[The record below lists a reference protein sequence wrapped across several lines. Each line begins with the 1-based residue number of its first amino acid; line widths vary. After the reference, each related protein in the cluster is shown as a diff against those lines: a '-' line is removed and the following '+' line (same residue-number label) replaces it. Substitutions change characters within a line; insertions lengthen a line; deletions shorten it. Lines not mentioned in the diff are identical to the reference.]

1 MIDTDKY
8 EGHRQ
13 PWVFTA
19 GISYPMTKADIAL
32 RHDAPLLLAE
42 VKRLREENDLLRSM
56 QRDGIEASAHDNLLS
71 EINRLREDNEKLH
84 DAINR
89 SFHAKISGSALE
101 IYNGWWEGEEE

>member
-1 MIDTDKY
+1 MIGDKDWNW
-8 EGHRQ
+8 G
-13 PWVFTA
+13 
-19 GISYPMTKADIAL
+19 MTMETQIDE
-32 RHDAPLLLAE
+32 LLAE
-42 VKRLREENDLLRSM
+42 VKRLREENDLLYSM
-56 QRDGIEASAHDNLLS
+56 QRDGIVASAHDKLLL